1 MRLSTKG
8 RYSLYAMAYLAGC
21 YGKGPLPL
29 RCIAQMGVQEDYLEQ
44 LLMTMRKAGLVTAVR
59 GASGGYM
66 LSREPSAITMGD
78 IIRAAEGPVL
88 FSECVE
94 DPLFCERAE
103 GCPTLPVWTYLTRG
117 IDQVLDSITLQDI
130 IQGKDPDSLRFG
142 EGKHHGQD
150 LS

>member
-1 MRLSTKG
+1 MDHETVNQGKIQSVCHGIPGRLLWERPAATALHCADG
-8 RYSLYAMAYLAGC
+8 GT
-21 YGKGPLPL
+21 GGLP
-29 RCIAQMGVQEDYLEQ
+29 G
-44 LLMTMRKAGLVTAVR
+44 TA
-59 GASGGYM
+59 S
-66 LSREPSAITMGD
+66 D
-78 IIRAAEGPVL
+78 DHAEGPVL

-130 IQGKDPDSLRFG
+130 IQGKEPDSLRFG